1 MEYWDLYDKDRKPL
15 GRTHLRGDKFNEGEY
30 YVCCEVWVINSEG
43 KMLTTKRHPDKKAG
57 NLWEFVGGGTLA
69 GETTKQSAVRELFE
83 ETGINVRE
91 DELTL
96 LATNVSKNYF
106 QDIYTV
112 KSDVPIEAV
121 VLQPD
126 EAIEAKWSSVE
137 DIEKMIADEEFVY
150 TVGKRFE
157 TFRERL
163 AVERDRMDDGDRK

>member
-15 GRTHLRGDKFNEGEY
+15 GRTHLRGDAFNEGEY

-43 KMLTTKRHPDKKAG
+43 KLLTTKRHPDKKAG

-83 ETGINVRE
+83 ETGIKVQE
-91 DELTL
+91 DELTFL
-96 LATNVSKNYF
+96 TTYTRKNFF

-112 KSDVPIEAV
+112 KSDVPIESV

-126 EAIEAKWSSVE
+126 EAIDAKWSTFE
-137 DIEKMIADEEFVY
+137 DIDKMIAGEEFVY
-150 TVGKRFE
+150 TVGKRFDA
-157 TFRERL
+157 FRDQINR
-163 AVERDRMDDGDRK
+163 